1 MRQIVYFLT
10 LLTFSNWTFKN
21 SEAENRGFLA
31 SDTKKDWQLIKSTP
45 ETELNSCK
53 PLGSVLYDNA
63 WTFFAD
69 GSFEFDHGNVT
80 EDSDCMEEGCCTD
93 LVNIIGSWS
102 FTENGPMIKVMF
114 LHEKDNPSNTL
125 NEEFFS
131 AEIDKLD
138 ENTLQISSTDKIT
151 GEKQS
156 YEFRAK

>member
-1 MRQIVYFLT
+1 
-10 LLTFSNWTFKN
+10 
-21 SEAENRGFLA
+21 
-31 SDTKKDWQLIKSTP
+31 
-45 ETELNSCK
+45 
-53 PLGSVLYDNA
+53 VLYDNT

-69 GSFEFDHGNVT
+69 GSFEFDHGAIT
-80 EDSDCMEEGCCTD
+80 QDPDCMEEGCCTD
-93 LVNIIGSWS
+93 LVNIIGNWS
-102 FTENGPMIKVMF
+102 LTENGTMIKVMF

-138 ENTLQISSTDKIT
+138 ENTLQISLTDKIP